1 MRTILVAFDG
11 SQHALNA
18 VKEARKFQ
26 RVFPEARVTI
36 LKVLKVAKAKDEC
49 LDLSLT
55 IEEKKRIRIKT
66 VEKELADLVEHD
78 TIDIVVGDPA
88 KKIIEYVQEHTFD
101 LVIMGTRGRKR
112 LKEIVL
118 GSVSHEVSTH
128 VDTPVLIVK

>member
-26 RVFPEARVTI
+26 RVFPEVRVTI

-55 IEEKKRIRIKT
+55 IEEKNGFASKP
-66 VEKELADLVEHD
+66 L
-78 TIDIVVGDPA
+78 
-88 KKIIEYVQEHTFD
+88 KKNW
-101 LVIMGTRGRKR
+101 
-112 LKEIVL
+112 
-118 GSVSHEVSTH
+118 
-128 VDTPVLIVK
+128 LI

>member
-1 MRTILVAFDG
+1 M
-11 SQHALNA
+11 
-18 VKEARKFQ
+18 
-26 RVFPEARVTI
+26 
-36 LKVLKVAKAKDEC
+36 
-49 LDLSLT
+49 
-55 IEEKKRIRIKT
+55 
-66 VEKELADLVEHD
+66 
-78 TIDIVVGDPA
+78 GDPA